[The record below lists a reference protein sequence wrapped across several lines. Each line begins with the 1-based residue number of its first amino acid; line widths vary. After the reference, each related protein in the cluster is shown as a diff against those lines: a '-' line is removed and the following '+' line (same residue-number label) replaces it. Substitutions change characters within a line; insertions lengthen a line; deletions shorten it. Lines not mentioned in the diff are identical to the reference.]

1 MRGSR
6 PSPDPDDSRPMPDPA
21 TPITVCYNGACPV
34 CRAEIDHYRGQA
46 DPASG
51 LAWLDAAG
59 DPATA
64 ARHGLTGEDPFRR
77 LHAVTA
83 DGRVLAGMEAF
94 AAVWDRLPRY
104 RWLARLVRRPVVR
117 PVADVLYERVA
128 APVLFAMHRR
138 RERRRGLKSRA

>member
-1 MRGSR
+1 
-6 PSPDPDDSRPMPDPA
+6 MPDPA
-21 TPITVCYNGACPV
+21 ATAPITVCYNGACPV

-51 LAWLDAAG
+51 LAWLDAAA
-59 DPATA
+59 DPATT
-64 ARHGLTGEDPFRR
+64 ARHGLAGDAPFRR

-94 AAVWDRLPRY
+94 AAAWDRLPRY
-104 RWLARLVRRPVVR
+104 RWLARLVRRPGVR
-117 PVADVLYERVA
+117 PAADFLYERVA

-138 RERRRGLKSRA
+138 RERRRGRLRSRA

>member
-1 MRGSR
+1 MT
-6 PSPDPDDSRPMPDPA
+6 DPTA
-21 TPITVCYNGACPV
+21 PITVCYNGSCPV

-51 LAWLDAAG
+51 LAWLDAAA
-59 DPATA
+59 DPAAA
-64 ARHGLTGEDPFRR
+64 ARHGLAGDDPFRR

-104 RWLARLVRRPVVR
+104 RWLARLVRRPALR
-117 PVADVLYERVA
+117 HAAEVLYERAA

-138 RERRRGLKSRA
+138 RERRRKLRSHA